1 MRRSANRSSAPRR
14 GRRWAWVLALAG
26 MAAARAAGAAEVAV
40 VKSSEVPAWRPAID
54 ALRRV
59 ASGHTVSEHDL
70 RNDRGTAEAVLAG
83 LKSRNAILVALGPLA
98 AQLVRTALP
107 DAPLVFAMVQEP
119 AKLGLAPAPNVTGVA
134 FAIPI
139 KNQIA
144 AFRMVNPKGVRIG
157 VIYKEENSGRQVE
170 EAIKAAGLLRVLMVS
185 RAVASEREIP
195 QAVRAMLGGEG
206 AVDALWIPADPLL
219 LADETRRFLMAEMLK
234 AGRPVYGSS
243 SALVA
248 EGALVSNGPD
258 IVSIGEQI
266 GELVNRL
273 AGGDRGRIEMLVP
286 RAELVINRKVAGRLK
301 IDLPAEALKAAN
313 KVF

>member
-1 MRRSANRSSAPRR
+1 MRRVT
-14 GRRWAWVLALAG
+14 RWAWVLGLGVLAP
-26 MAAARAAGAAEVAV
+26 ARPVAAAEVAV

-59 ASGHTVSEHDL
+59 SAAHTITEFDL
-70 RNDRGTAEAVLAG
+70 RNDRGTADSVLAG
-83 LKSRNAILVALGPLA
+83 LKGKNVIVVALGPLA
-98 AQLVRTALP
+98 AQLVRSNLP
-107 DAPLVFAMVQEP
+107 EAPLVFAMVQEP
-119 AKLGLAPAPNVTGVA
+119 AKLGLNPAPNVTGVA

-144 AFRMVNPKGVRIG
+144 AFRLVHPKGQRIG
-157 VIYKEENSGRQVE
+157 VIYKEENAGRYVE
-170 EAIKAAGLLRVLMVS
+170 EAIKAASLLRVVMVT

-195 QAVRAMLGGEG
+195 AALRSLLAGDQAI
-206 AVDALWIPADPLL
+206 DALWIPPDPLL
-219 LADETRRFLMAEMLK
+219 LGDETRRFLLGEMFK
-234 AGRPVYGSS
+234 AGRAVYGSS

-258 IVSIGEQI
+258 LVSIGEQM

-273 AGGDRGRIEMLVP
+273 AAGDRSRIELLVP
-286 RAELVINRKVAGRLK
+286 RAELVINKKIAGRLK
-301 IDLPAEALKAAN
+301 IDVSAEVLKAAN